1 MKRNLRFYFALMFAR
16 GTALVF
22 KAHRAKGHVHAGFLG
37 YYSVPGFLSGR
48 MPETEED
55 HRHYGHERQND
66 CLEHDRGCFGG

>member
-16 GTALVF
+16 AGF

-37 YYSVPGFLSGR
+37 YYSMPGFYR
-48 MPETEED
+48 AHAETEED
-55 HRHYGHERQND
+55 YRHYGNERQND